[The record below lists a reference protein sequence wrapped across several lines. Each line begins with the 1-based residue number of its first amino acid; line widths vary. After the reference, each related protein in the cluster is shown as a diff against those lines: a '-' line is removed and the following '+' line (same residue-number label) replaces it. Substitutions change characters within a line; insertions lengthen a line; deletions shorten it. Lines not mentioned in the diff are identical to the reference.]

1 MKFLTNRHA
10 LVLSSLGVLGMGV
23 VTPVIADVSYC
34 PSNTFIKDSSGK
46 LVCEGVAQ
54 NDNSVNF
61 APNYS
66 TSMPLTRENNL
77 SIGPA
82 GMTNSRFVSET
93 ETAVNPVLIPV
104 QSNPSEA
111 STSTAFATAANQ
123 MPTPVTSSTAIQSD
137 CTPHP
142 GAAKVGIKH
151 YKFQE
156 APQHELVELPS
167 RYRAGGGQ
175 NRYVHKDALA
185 SLTQMIDDAKQ
196 DGVTLTVGSAFRS
209 VAYQRGLKGGKP
221 NAGASAW
228 RSSAPAGY
236 SEHHTG
242 FAVDFNP
249 INSSFGNTAAYRW
262 LKANGAKYNWHQTFT
277 AEYSRASGVIEEAW
291 HWKYQGSDTALS
303 YTANAKCLLGR

>member
-1 MKFLTNRHA
+1 MKFLTKKQ
-10 LVLSSLGVLGMGV
+10 VLILSGVGIVSLGAATSVIANTNTCSRDANGKFVCTTTNLNTIEPV
-23 VTPVIADVSYC
+23 SSTIASTPLTTPV
-34 PSNTFIKDSSGK
+34 
-46 LVCEGVAQ
+46 
-54 NDNSVNF
+54 
-61 APNYS
+61 NYS
-66 TSMPLTRENNL
+66 V
-77 SIGPA
+77 GPA
-82 GMTNSRFVSET
+82 GNTNRFISEN
-93 ETAVNPVLIPV
+93 V
-104 QSNPSEA
+104 
-111 STSTAFATAANQ
+111 AA
-123 MPTPVTSSTAIQSD
+123 PTPSYQATTPTATLAQTPATPTPSSTAIQRD
-137 CTPHP
+137 CTPHA

-156 APQHELVELPS
+156 ASQHELVELPS

-175 NRYVHKDALA
+175 NRYVHKEALA
-185 SLTQMIDDAKQ
+185 SLTQMIDDAKK

-221 NAGASAW
+221 NAGAAAW

-262 LKANGAKYNWHQTFT
+262 LKANGAKYNWYQTFT

-291 HWKYQGSDTALS
+291 HWKYQGSDTALR